1 VAPDDNRIYAV
12 NSPQRIDRPVQAW
25 RRADGELAYLTADTD
40 LYSVVS
46 ILPRASGSDLR
57 ALLPLTS
64 TLPLTLAER
73 YLALPA
79 SIPQRVLDL
88 AQEVVADAP
97 TSYDRALAIERYLRT
112 YPYNLEIPEP
122 PTDRDLVDYFLF
134 ELQEGYCDYYA
145 SAMVVMARSV
155 GVPARLAS
163 GYVQGVY
170 DYEARRWVVTEQE
183 GHSWVEVY
191 FDPLGWIEFEPT
203 AGQPAL
209 ARPDGQVQVGTSLP
223 PLPRRRVL
231 WWQELP
237 WGLVILGV
245 VLAALLALLGLL
257 WRPRRALV
265 AAELVRD
272 RYERMMHWGRRLGQV
287 PGQGQTVREY
297 GRAFGRAMEVRG
309 RGARL
314 SQARQASAKAP
325 AEIEALAQAFEEVQY
340 SARPISEREAGQ
352 VGALWSQL
360 RHRFW
365 WLWLT
370 PAGRA
375 ARREPTG
382 AEDRHDS

>member
-1 VAPDDNRIYAV
+1 VAPGDDRIYAV
-12 NSPQRIDRPVQAW
+12 NSPQRIDQPVRAW
-25 RRADGELAYLTADTD
+25 RRIDGELAYLTADTD

-46 ILPRASGSDLR
+46 IPPQASGAELR
-57 ALLPLTS
+57 AVSPLTS
-64 TLPLTLAER
+64 TFPLTLAER
-73 YLALPA
+73 YIALPA

-97 TSYDRALAIERYLRT
+97 TYYDRALAIERYLRT

-122 PTDRDLVDYFLF
+122 PSDRDLVDYFLF

-191 FDPLGWIEFEPT
+191 FDQFGWIEFEPT

-209 ARPDGQVQVGTSLP
+209 VHPDGQMEVGTSLP
-223 PLPRRRVL
+223 PLPPRQVR

-237 WGLVILGV
+237 WGLVSFGV
-245 VLAALLALLGLL
+245 VLAALLALLVLL
-257 WRPRRALV
+257 WRPRPALV

-272 RYERMMHWGRRLGQV
+272 RHERMMRWGRRLGQL
-287 PGQGQTVREY
+287 PGQGQTIREY

-309 RGARL
+309 KGARL
-314 SQARQASAKAP
+314 SQTRQASAEAP
-325 AEIEALAQAFEEVQY
+325 AEIEALAEAFEQVQY

-352 VGALWSQL
+352 AGAVWARL
-360 RHRFW
+360 RRRLW
-365 WLWLT
+365 WLWL
-370 PAGRA
+370 ARA
-375 ARREPTG
+375 PRTAREES
-382 AEDRHDS
+382 AQSEDRHEP